1 MSKTKIIKEAIE
13 ESPELVR
20 KIIRSL
26 KGGADDATA
35 KLGSGK
41 NLDALKGMQGGLADD
56 IIETSV
62 KKTPRG
68 VASKAPA
75 KSLAET
81 AESLKGSIDDVLN
94 PGMSKSQ
101 KLMVGGGL
109 LGLGAAGLSML
120 PEENVQVPLL
130 PGEKPIPK
138 AETPEEAPKMTE
150 EVDSDKKAVTDML
163 NKAAKAPKP
172 QKEEQK
178 EEAEL
183 DLMKALIEAQR
194 ADNQSQFLN
203 DLLRVG
209 IQAGSAISRTKPDYE
224 VANALAKGSRAVAG
238 VQQLAE
244 MRATE
249 NKLEKAKRELEDDK
263 KMRDPNSELSK
274 QLRAILTKAGYPVN
288 EKVSAQ
294 NIKDM
299 GVNAY
304 NLLSQ
309 KQVIDSRQKADLL
322 RDQKNQQA
330 FIDGARKTLLK
341 PFQEFQ
347 KIDTAF
353 QSVEQFVNSKP
364 SGPKDVA
371 LLYNFIRTLDPG
383 SVVKEG
389 EIALSRKGMSL
400 FEDLGVKAKRITS
413 GQLLSD
419 DFRRGVLEIGRQQ
432 RDLAEKNY
440 REIAQPFITN
450 AAGMGMGEKEMN
462 KFDYMSAKKETKK
475 EEAKPETVRVQRLSD
490 GAVRLVP
497 RSSTVNMDKNKY
509 KILD

>member
-13 ESPELVR
+13 KSPELVQ
-20 KIIRSL
+20 KIIRGL
-26 KGGADDATA
+26 KGGADD
-35 KLGSGK
+35 
-41 NLDALKGMQGGLADD
+41 
-56 IIETSV
+56 IIETGV

-120 PEENVQVPLL
+120 PEENAQAPLI
-130 PGEKPIPK
+130 PDEKPIPK
-138 AETPEEAPKMTE
+138 VETPEEAPKMTE
-150 EVDSDKKAVTDML
+150 EVDSEPDKKAVTDML
-163 NKAAKAPKP
+163 NKAAEAPKP

-183 DLMKALIEAQR
+183 DLMKALIEAQK

-209 IQAGSAISRTKPDYE
+209 IQAGSAISGTTPDYE
-224 VANALAKGSRAVAG
+224 VANALAKGSRSVAG

-249 NKLEKAKRELEDDK
+249 NKLERAKRELEDDK

-274 QLRAILTKAGYPVN
+274 QLRAILVKAGYPVN

-347 KIDTAF
+347 KVDTAF
-353 QSVEQFVNSKP
+353 QSVEQFANNKP
-364 SGPKDVA
+364 SGSKDVA
-371 LLYNFIRTLDPG
+371 MLYNFIKTLDPG
-383 SVVKEG
+383 SVVREG
-389 EIALSRKGMSL
+389 EITLSQRGMSL

-419 DFRRGVLEIGRQQ
+419 DFRRGILEIGRQQ

-450 AAGMGMGEKEMN
+450 AASMGMGENEMN
-462 KFDYMSAKKETKK
+462 KFDYMSAKKETKQ
-475 EEAKPETVRVQRLSD
+475 EAKPETVRVQRLSD